1 MQLVSNK
8 TFGVSLLQSRFTG
21 LSFAVFL
28 ENVVIV
34 GKARFAGTVH
44 TPRFFRIG
52 THFLLMLLSNNNNH
66 QLQPLGLNSFAVFC
80 VLFDLISIIDANI
93 QKSAL

>member
-1 MQLVSNK
+1 MHFANALVWEII
-8 TFGVSLLQSRFTG
+8 GPAMAGPTG
-21 LSFAVFL
+21 PCA
-28 ENVVIV
+28 
-34 GKARFAGTVH
+34 TPMH

-52 THFLLMLLSNNNNH
+52 THFLLMLVSNNNNH